1 MLEIQARSQSLLRGK
16 EPEHQPSQECPIL
29 DDSQKV
35 GPMKNISFQGRLA
48 LVVDDDDSMLS
59 TVARLLRHF
68 DFEVTAAADGAAAI
82 RHIASTKFDIV
93 ISALSMQ
100 GEDGFEILKV
110 ARKQQPQ
117 PPVIILTGTGGVPD
131 SVRAMRAGAYDFLT
145 KPIHSAALGESVCAA
160 MGRSNPSGLR
170 GVASARESLAL
181 ANPAAALLGRSAA
194 LQGLLDIVEQVG
206 PTDATILISG
216 ETGSGKEII
225 ARLLHTSSPRSHQRL
240 VAVNCAAIPENLI
253 ESELFGHVKGAFT
266 GAHENHIGKFREANG
281 GTVLLDEVGELP
293 LAMQA
298 RLLRVLQDH
307 IVTPV
312 GAERSYAVDVRFLAA
327 TNRDLD
333 VMVQD
338 RRFRQD
344 LFFRL
349 NVVPIRVP
357 PLRERLEDVPQLAAH
372 FLELAAGRLGRPI
385 AISEKALAVMQAY
398 SWPGNVRELENLIE
412 RMAILDRD
420 GVVDLDDIP
429 PTFGGETSHAVSST
443 LWDLTANG
451 IDLCA
456 AVERF
461 ERALIETAM
470 HRTGNNKAKAAI
482 MLGIGRTTLIEKIRR
497 LK

>member
-1 MLEIQARSQSLLRGK
+1 M
-16 EPEHQPSQECPIL
+16 
-29 DDSQKV
+29 
-35 GPMKNISFQGRLA
+35 
-48 LVVDDDDSMLS
+48 
-59 TVARLLRHF
+59 
-68 DFEVTAAADGAAAI
+68 
-82 RHIASTKFDIV
+82 
-93 ISALSMQ
+93 
-100 GEDGFEILKV
+100 
-110 ARKQQPQ
+110 
-117 PPVIILTGTGGVPD
+117 
-131 SVRAMRAGAYDFLT
+131 
-145 KPIHSAALGESVCAA
+145 
-160 MGRSNPSGLR
+160 
-170 GVASARESLAL
+170 
-181 ANPAAALLGRSAA
+181 
-194 LQGLLDIVEQVG
+194 QGLLDIIEQVG

-225 ARLLHTSSPRSHQRL
+225 ARLLHASSRRAHRRL

-312 GAERSYAVDVRFLAA
+312 GAERSHTVDVRFLAA

-333 VMVQD
+333 LMVQD

-349 NVVPIRVP
+349 NVVPMRVP

-385 AISEKALAVMQAY
+385 AMSEKAMAVLQAY
-398 SWPGNVRELENLIE
+398 AWPGNVRELENLIE
-412 RMAILDRD
+412 RMAIFDRD

-429 PTFGGETSHAVSST
+429 PTFCGPTSHVVSGA

-451 IDLCA
+451 IDLFA
-456 AVERF
+456 AVDRF

-470 HRTGNNKAKAAI
+470 SRAGNNKAKAAS
-482 MLGIGRTTLIEKIRR
+482 MLGIGRTTLVEKMRR
-497 LK
+497 LG